1 MRPERRDGPR
11 RGFGEPRV
19 PRGTMVEVRDN
30 RVEIAMKKLKKI
42 LIREGVFNEMRERE
56 AFVKPSEKRRRS
68 KAAARKR
75 QAKAKAAREMD
86 PVIWKPRPAGRESE
100 QCKSR
105 AGGTVPREFSARRKL
120 T

>member
-1 MRPERRDGPR
+1 MMRPERHDGPR

-86 PVIWKPRPAGRESE
+86 PVIWKPRPAGAIPNNASPG
-100 QCKSR
+100 Q
-105 AGGTVPREFSARRKL
+105 GGLYPANSQQGGN
-120 T
+120 